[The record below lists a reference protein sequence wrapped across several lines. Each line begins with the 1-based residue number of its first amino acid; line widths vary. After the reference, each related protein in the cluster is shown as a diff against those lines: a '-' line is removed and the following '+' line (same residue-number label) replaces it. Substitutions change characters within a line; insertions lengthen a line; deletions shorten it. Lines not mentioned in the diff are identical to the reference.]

1 MLGLV
6 FFYLF
11 TQGECPLEF
20 NIKFSKSE
28 VQPTVKIDLLLLDD
42 FRKDTDSIL
51 FIDLIKRMIREN
63 PEERETCDKLI
74 QHAVFK
80 NDEELMNIVEYI
92 AKKCFT
98 STGDN
103 EYMIKIIDKDEL
115 HLEGFLEAE
124 FEPWNKFTDE
134 MIKYTQLKPDIKT
147 CSSLL
152 RLFTQTYMVIHNLN

>member
-1 MLGLV
+1 MDIH
-6 FFYLF
+6 
-11 TQGECPLEF
+11 TT
-20 NIKFSKSE
+20 FSKNE
-28 VQPTVKIDLLLLDD
+28 LKHRVKVNLKLLDE
-42 FRKDTDSIL
+42 FRSDTDSIL

-63 PEERETCDKLI
+63 PEERETVYKLF